1 MTQPPGPAD
10 VANASHRSPL
20 PRRFY
25 KAASLVEERDGF
37 ALTLDGKPARTPGG
51 AKLLLPSRA
60 IGDETAAEWNAQ
72 AEFIDPVTM
81 PLTRI
86 ANSAL
91 DAVARREEA
100 VRKDIVAYAGNDL
113 VCYRASAP
121 AGLVARQVELWDP
134 LLDWADRTLGARLV
148 TGEGIVP
155 LDQSDDAIAAVANAV
170 APFAVFPLTALHI
183 ATTLTGSAILSLAMA
198 LCRLTVESAWE
209 AAHVDEDWQIAQWGE
224 VGEATAR
231 REARWRE
238 MKAAALIL
246 DGA

>member
-1 MTQPPGPAD
+1 MTPSDPAD
-10 VANASHRSPL
+10 IAKASNRPPL

-25 KAASLVEERDGF
+25 KAVSLVEEPDGF
-37 ALTLDGKPARTPGG
+37 ALTLDGKLAKTPGG

-60 IGDETAAEWNAQ
+60 VADEAAAEWDAQ

-91 DAVARREEA
+91 DAVATREEA
-100 VRKDIVAYAGNDL
+100 VRDDIVAYAGNDL
-113 VCYRASAP
+113 VCYRAPAP
-121 AGLVARQVELWDP
+121 AGLVVRQAELWDP
-134 LLDWADRTLGARLV
+134 LLDWAEQAIGARLA

-155 LDQSDDAIAAVANAV
+155 LNQADDAIAAVAKAV
-170 APFAVFPLTALHI
+170 APFGVFPLTALHI
-183 ATTLTGSAILSLAMA
+183 ATTLTGSAILSLAVA
-198 LCRLTVESAWE
+198 HRRLTAEAAWE

-224 VGEATAR
+224 VSEATAR

-246 DGA
+246 DNA

>member
-1 MTQPPGPAD
+1 MTTPPNPAD
-10 VANASHRSPL
+10 VARGSNRTPR

-25 KAASLVEERDGF
+25 KAVSLVEEPDGF
-37 ALTLDGKPARTPGG
+37 ALRLDGKPAKTPGG
-51 AKLLLPSRA
+51 ARLLLPSREA
-60 IGDETAAEWNAQ
+60 ANEAAAEWEAQ
-72 AEFIDPVTM
+72 VEVIDPVTM

-100 VRKDIVAYAGNDL
+100 VRADIVAYAGNDL
-113 VCYRASAP
+113 VCYRASTP
-121 AGLVARQVELWDP
+121 VGLIARQAKLWDP
-134 LLDWADRTLGARLV
+134 LLDWADKTLGARLA

-155 LDQSDDAIAAVANAV
+155 LSQSDAAIAAVAKAV
-170 APFAVFPLTALHI
+170 EPFGVFPLTALHI
-183 ATTLTGSAILSLAMA
+183 ATTLTGSAVLSLALA
-198 LCRLTVESAWE
+198 LGRLTAEAAWE

-224 VGEATAR
+224 IAEATAR